1 MSLIKEQNDA
11 FLQSLEHDLMKEIE
25 KIDEACKPKEDPKP
39 TVKKLREIRTQ
50 FFEKTISSSNKP

>member
-1 MSLIKEQNDA
+1 
-11 FLQSLEHDLMKEIE
+11 MKEIE